1 MSRGKE
7 NNAGDAKVWSVED
20 DLVVY
25 DHLKSYMPGPKLA
38 KSPKVAALVAKLG
51 CDADEIVARFGEL
64 VDMSPARRRLD
75 EAVKAKALA
84 KAKAKWPGRFL
95 EAGTVRA
102 LLF

>member
-38 KSPKVAALVAKLG
+38 KSPKVAPLVAKLSAS
-51 CDADEIVARFGEL
+51 ADEIVARYGEL
-64 VDMSPARRRLD
+64 VDISGPARLRLD
-75 EAVKAKALA
+75 EAIKAKALA
-84 KAKAKWPGRFL
+84 KTAPPKLRRRRSKICAKKR
-95 EAGTVRA
+95 
-102 LLF
+102 